1 MENILVYG
9 YLTSKKRR
17 RQDDTKRENDQEKGT
32 NDTKKKKIENESESK
47 ESESGIEKSYHMNGT
62 FGRMKRPDGSTVVI
76 DTKVVRHYS
85 RPKKESQ
92 EKQLS
97 PMYESDEEEES
108 TQRAYN
114 EWREMMEEMNE
125 K

>member
-32 NDTKKKKIENESESK
+32 NDTKKKKIEN

-114 EWREMMEEMNE
+114 EWLEMNE